1 MARKKKGSNRKLI
14 YIGLAVAVVAWY
26 LYNQT
31 TRIIIGGA
39 SPRIHKINFQGVELR
54 IDLTVI
60 NESNL
65 NVDVQNF
72 LGRLM
77 YGITQ
82 LGIVSQVRPVRLTP
96 FQTGTIEF
104 AAKIDWASVALEF
117 QDEVRA
123 ILSGG
128 ANAIDWSKFKIV
140 GTLKAENLSI
150 PINEKLLA

>member
-1 MARKKKGSNRKLI
+1 MAKKKKGNNNKI
-14 YIGLAVAVVAWY
+14 IIIALALAAVGYY
-26 LYNQT
+26 LYQQT

-39 SPRIHKINFQGVELR
+39 SPRVHKINLNGVELR

-77 YGITQ
+77 YGPAQ

-96 FQTGTIEF
+96 FQTGIIEF
-104 AAKIDWASVALEF
+104 QAKIEWVSVALEF

-123 ILSGG
+123 LINSGT
-128 ANAIDWSKFKIV
+128 NNIDWSKFRIL
-140 GTLKAENLSI
+140 GTLKAENVSI

>member
-1 MARKKKGSNRKLI
+1 MARKKKGSNKKLI
-14 YIGLAVAVVAWY
+14 FIGLALGALAWY
-26 LYNQT
+26 LYRQT

-39 SPRIHKINFQGVELR
+39 SPRVHKVNFQGVELR

-77 YGITQ
+77 YGVTQ

-96 FQTGTIEF
+96 FQTGIIEF
-104 AAKIDWASVALEF
+104 SAKIDWASVALEF

-123 ILSGG
+123 MLSGG
-128 ANAIDWSKFKIV
+128 ANAIDWAKFRIQ
-140 GTLKAENLSI
+140 GTLKAENVSI